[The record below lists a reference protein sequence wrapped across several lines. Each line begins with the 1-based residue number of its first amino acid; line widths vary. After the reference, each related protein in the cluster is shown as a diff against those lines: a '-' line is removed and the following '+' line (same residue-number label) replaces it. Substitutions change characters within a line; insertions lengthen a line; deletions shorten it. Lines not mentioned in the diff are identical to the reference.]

1 MLRAASSSVKACVCT
16 KFCETSAGGSVSK
29 ALRTHASTDLDLAAR
44 STLMISGALNRLR
57 MMISLIPTRYES
69 FTPKSGPSLGE
80 KTTLGVTPS

>member
-29 ALRTHASTDLDLAAR
+29 GLRTHASTDLDLAAR

-57 MMISLIPTRYES
+57 MMIPLIPTRYES
-69 FTPKSGPSLGE
+69 FTP
-80 KTTLGVTPS
+80 